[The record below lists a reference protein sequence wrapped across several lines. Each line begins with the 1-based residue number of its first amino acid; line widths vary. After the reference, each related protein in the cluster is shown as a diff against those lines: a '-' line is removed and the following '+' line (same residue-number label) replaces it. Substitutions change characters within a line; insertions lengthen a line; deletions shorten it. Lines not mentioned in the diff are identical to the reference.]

1 MTGSNNQTGISK
13 QEIDSVIALYKSG
26 DYREV
31 LKQIKVLNE
40 TYPRVPFLFN
50 LAGVCYQSIGE
61 LASSSKMFEAAVNIK
76 PDYFEA
82 HKNLGLVLN
91 RLGHVE
97 ASVESLKMAISIKS
111 EYFDAHY
118 NLAIILK
125 ELGRYD
131 DALNSYQKATSI
143 NPNFAN
149 AHNNMGNLFLDLGRE
164 DDAIDSFSRAIQIN
178 PNFAQAH
185 NNLGNLFA
193 DIERYDDAISS
204 YKKAIKANPRL
215 SEAINNLGNLFK
227 TLDQLDNAIN
237 SYKKAIAINP
247 NFAEAH
253 YNLGIVF
260 KKTNKK
266 EQALI
271 SLEHAWSLKPSM
283 DYILGDLL
291 SAKCNFCL
299 WDDYTSLVDELK
311 LKISNNQKVV
321 NPFNLLG
328 LVDDPSLQ
336 RQAAEIFANDQYP
349 KKNALPKIEPY
360 QKHPRIRI
368 GYFSAD
374 FHNHATMHLMA
385 ELFEFHNKT
394 LFEIIAFSFGPDKQ
408 DEWRERAVNSFDKFI
423 DVRDKSDLEVSLIA
437 REMEIDIA
445 VDLKGYTRD
454 CRPKIFAESCA
465 PIQVSF
471 LGYPGTMATGFM
483 DYLIA
488 DQTLI
493 PVEKRVH
500 YAEKIAYMPF
510 SYQVNLSHREISKNK
525 VHRHD
530 HGLPNK
536 GFVFCCFNNN
546 YKITFTI
553 FRVWMRILEAVEG
566 SVIWLFEN
574 DSISSKNLIK
584 EARKFGIK
592 EDRLVFAQMVPVE
605 DHLNRIRLAD
615 LFIDTLPCNAHTT
628 ASDALRMGVPV
639 LTCIGESFASRVA
652 ASLLN
657 TLKLTDL
664 ITHNHS
670 DYESL
675 AIELATQP
683 KKLKEIKDTLL
694 ISLSTEPLYNA
705 KLFTKDIEATYM
717 QMYDRYCN
725 GLAPDHI
732 SIDES

>member
-1 MTGSNNQTGISK
+1 MTDSNNQPTISK
-13 QEIDSVIALYKSG
+13 QEVDSVIALYKSG
-26 DYREV
+26 KYHEV
-31 LKQIKVLNE
+31 IQQIKVLNE
-40 TYPRVPFLFN
+40 AYPRVPFLFN
-50 LAGVCYQSIGE
+50 LAGVCYKSIGE
-61 LASSSKMFEAAVNIK
+61 LHSSAKMFETAVNIK

-82 HKNLGLVLN
+82 HKNLGLVFKN
-91 RLGHVE
+91 LGQVE
-97 ASVESLKMAISIKS
+97 ASIDSLKMAISIKS
-111 EYFDAHY
+111 EYFEAHY

-125 ELGRYD
+125 ELGQYD
-131 DALNSYQKATSI
+131 DALKSYQKAISI

-149 AHNNMGNLFLDLGRE
+149 AYNNLGNLFLDLGRE
-164 DDAIDSFSRAIQIN
+164 DDAINSYFKAIQIN

-185 NNLGNLFA
+185 NNLGNLFT
-193 DIERYDDAISS
+193 DIEKYDEAIKS
-204 YKKAIKANPRL
+204 YKKAIKANPQL
-215 SEAINNLGNLFK
+215 FEAINNLGNLFK
-227 TLDQLDNAIN
+227 TLNQHDSAIN
-237 SYKKAIAINP
+237 NYKKAIAINP

-253 YNLGIVF
+253 YNLGVMY
-260 KKTNKK
+260 KKMNKK
-266 EQALI
+266 AQALI
-271 SLEHAWSLKPSM
+271 SLEHAWALKPSM

-299 WDDYTSLVDELK
+299 WDDYYALIDELK
-311 LKISNNQKVV
+311 LKISKNQKVV

-328 LVDDPSLQ
+328 LVDDPFLQ
-336 RQAAEIFANDQYP
+336 RQATQIFTNHQYQ
-349 KKNALPKIEPY
+349 KKHALPEIEQY
-360 QKHPRIRI
+360 QKHPRIII

-385 ELFEFHNKT
+385 ELFEFHDKS
-394 LFEIIAFSFGPDKQ
+394 LFKIIAFSFGPDKQ
-408 DEWRERAVNSFDKFI
+408 DKWRKRAAHSFDKFI
-423 DVRDKSDLEVSLIA
+423 DVRHKSDLEVSLLA

-471 LGYPGTMATGFM
+471 LGYPGTMATEFI

-493 PVEKRVH
+493 PEEKRD
-500 YAEKIAYMPF
+500 YYSEKIVYMPY
-510 SYQVNLSHREISKNK
+510 SYQVNVANREVSKDK
-525 VHRHD
+525 VYRHD
-530 HGLPNK
+530 HGLPKK

-546 YKITFTI
+546 YKITIPVFSI
-553 FRVWMRILEAVEG
+553 WMRILEAVED
-566 SVIWLFEN
+566 SVLWLLEN
-574 DSISSKNLIK
+574 DSITTKNLIK
-584 EARKFGIK
+584 EAAKFGVN
-592 EDRLVFAQMVPVE
+592 EDRLVFAEMVPVE

-639 LTCIGESFASRVA
+639 LTCLGESFASRVA
-652 ASLLN
+652 ASLLS
-657 TLKLTDL
+657 TLKLPGL

-683 KKLKEIKDTLL
+683 KKLKVIKDM
-694 ISLSTEPLYNA
+694 LSINLSSEPLYNA
-705 KLFTKDIEATYM
+705 KLFTKNIESAYM
-717 QMYDRYCN
+717 HMYDRQFK

-732 SIDES
+732 YIEDS